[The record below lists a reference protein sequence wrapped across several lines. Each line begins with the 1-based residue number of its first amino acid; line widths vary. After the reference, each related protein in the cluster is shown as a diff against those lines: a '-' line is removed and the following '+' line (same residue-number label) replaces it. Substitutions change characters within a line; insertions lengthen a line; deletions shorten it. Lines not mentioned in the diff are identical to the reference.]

1 MATTTSSTTVPTK
14 TTGRGYLWLGLAV
27 GILAP
32 FLYVAQLAA
41 KRLTAPWYVPILGTV
56 ALCLVLLAVIRVR
69 TVGRKIAFL
78 LLGVLATGEW
88 FFLLYASKVPAYA
101 GPVAVGQPFPAF
113 ATTFADGPPFTQAD
127 LLGERNTVM
136 VFFRGRW

>member
-1 MATTTSSTTVPTK
+1 RRETERNQSKPFPRFREDSYNSSMATTTSSTTVPTK

-41 KRLTAPWYVPILGTV
+41 KRLTAPWSVAILGTA
-56 ALCLVLLAVIRVR
+56 ALCLLLLAVIRGR

-78 LLGVLATGEW
+78 LLGWL
-88 FFLLYASKVPAYA
+88 
-101 GPVAVGQPFPAF
+101 
-113 ATTFADGPPFTQAD
+113 
-127 LLGERNTVM
+127 
-136 VFFRGRW
+136 